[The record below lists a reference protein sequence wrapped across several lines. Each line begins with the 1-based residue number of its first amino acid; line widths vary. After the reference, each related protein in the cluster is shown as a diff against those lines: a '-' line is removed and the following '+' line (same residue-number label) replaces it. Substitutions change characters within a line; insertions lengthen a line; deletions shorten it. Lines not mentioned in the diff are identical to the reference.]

1 MISSQLIRAYMKD
14 QYRTCEQST
23 YVRYQAQIVDFV
35 NFYLNEKIQPVK
47 AIGMRTT
54 VKRLQF
60 PAASVE
66 LVHRYLLS
74 YYHEQRSLPV
84 TRETKQKIAKCLG
97 KFI

>member
-47 AIGMRTT
+47 AIGIKKT

-60 PAASVE
+60 PATSIK

-74 YYHEQRSLPV
+74 YYQEQKSMPR
-84 TRETKQKIAKCLG
+84 TRETK
-97 KFI
+97 